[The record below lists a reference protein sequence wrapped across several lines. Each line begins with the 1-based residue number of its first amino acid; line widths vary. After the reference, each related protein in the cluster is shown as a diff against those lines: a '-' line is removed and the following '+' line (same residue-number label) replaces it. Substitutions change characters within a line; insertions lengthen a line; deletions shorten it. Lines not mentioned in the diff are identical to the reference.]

1 MYEMC
6 TRTLR
11 SFIDDK
17 GVLEKFGAW
26 EVMGVDDWVAWVK
39 DSILVDCLGDN
50 FVEKRLQIY
59 DLDDNTR
66 LWKHSEVEKG
76 ESVMS

>member
-39 DSILVDCLGDN
+39 DSILVDCLGDI

-66 LWKHSEVEKG
+66 LWKHSEVGKG